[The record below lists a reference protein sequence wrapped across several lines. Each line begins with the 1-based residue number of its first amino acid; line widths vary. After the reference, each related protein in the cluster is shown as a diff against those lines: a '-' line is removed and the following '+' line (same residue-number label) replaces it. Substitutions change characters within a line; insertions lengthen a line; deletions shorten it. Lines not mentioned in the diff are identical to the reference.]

1 MEGCG
6 IEAGDEF
13 LAAELG
19 AIMRSPA
26 WRTQRSL
33 AIITFDEDGY
43 DHEHPAQ
50 RVLTLMLG
58 SAGVRQ
64 GYVSH
69 VRYTHYSL
77 LRTIEAALGLGTLTA
92 QRPLRAAGERRVQP
106 RAGRRRPG
114 RRPAPA
120 AATAGAGATG
130 RAPGRRCSAA
140 RRRPRRGIR
149 PPSW

>member
-6 IEAGDEF
+6 IKAGDQF
-13 LAAELG
+13 LQTELG

-58 SAGVRQ
+58 SGVRQ
-64 GYVSH
+64 GYVS
-69 VRYTHYSL
+69 TSA
-77 LRTIEAALGLGTLTA
+77 TPTTA
-92 QRPLRAAGERRVQP
+92 
-106 RAGRRRPG
+106 
-114 RRPAPA
+114 
-120 AATAGAGATG
+120 
-130 RAPGRRCSAA
+130 CSA
-140 RRRPRRGIR
+140 RSRPRSAWV
-149 PPSW
+149 P